1 MAENT
6 KLPPAKALERLKA
19 GNARF
24 ASNTRQ
30 VDPHA
35 FDHAFDERPIALI
48 LGCCDHRVPPDILFD
63 AGLGNLFSIRVAGN
77 IATPTQIGSIEFGAV
92 TFGPRLLVVMG
103 HQRCG
108 AIQAT
113 LRDQID
119 NQPPGSSHLT
129 EIVEQIAPTCRACCD
144 ELGADIDFDKLTYA
158 VTISNIRHSIE
169 LLKSESAILRDLIDN
184 DGLTIV
190 GAYYNMD
197 SGVVEFLD
205 SIPG

>member
-1 MAENT
+1 MPNST
-6 KLPPAKALERLKA
+6 RMLPPQALERLKA

-24 ASNTRQ
+24 AANSRQ

-35 FDHAFDERPIALI
+35 FDHAVDEKPIAII

-77 IATPTQIGSIEFGAV
+77 IATPTQIGSIEFGAL
-92 TFGPRLLVVMG
+92 TFGPRLLVVIG

-119 NQPPGSSHLT
+119 NHPPGSTHLK
-129 EIVEQIAPTCRACCD
+129 EIVDQIGPTCRACCD
-144 ELGADIDFDKLTYA
+144 ELGTDTDFDELTYA

-169 LLKSESAILRDLIDN
+169 HLKSQSAILRDLIAN
-184 DGLTIV
+184 DGMVII

-205 SIPG
+205 EIPG